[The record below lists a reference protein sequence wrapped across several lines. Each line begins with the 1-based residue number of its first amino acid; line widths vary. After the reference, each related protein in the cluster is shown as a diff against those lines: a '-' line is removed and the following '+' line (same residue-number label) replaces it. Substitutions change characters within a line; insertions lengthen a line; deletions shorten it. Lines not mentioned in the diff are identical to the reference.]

1 MKKVCIVV
9 KKEFVD
15 RYTGIKHKSGDKLTV
30 TDARF
35 REIKRSG
42 DYAEVDKV
50 ATDKLIAA
58 EKDAAEKAATDPEK

>member
-9 KKEFVD
+9 KKDFVD
-15 RYTGIKHKSGDKLTV
+15 KYTGIKHKPGDKLTV

-42 DYAEVDKV
+42 DYVEVVKAAESKT
-50 ATDKLIAA
+50 ATDTK
-58 EKDAAEKAATDPEK
+58 K